1 VRHAA
6 EPSGWSCNGLL
17 NYNAAALCVLP
28 ELMREAQRQFLVL
41 FVNNSP
47 QREEQTG
54 HRNFLNGVHAKV
66 KQIFPQSRK
75 LLFPFYLY
83 QKLVSIQIDMLKGK
97 SFAA

>member
-1 VRHAA
+1 VAENAHANFNSAIAALIIEIIELYKNAGETILLYVRHAA

-47 QREEQTG
+47 QREEQTKAIG
-54 HRNFLNGVHAKV
+54 
-66 KQIFPQSRK
+66 IF
-75 LLFPFYLY
+75 
-83 QKLVSIQIDMLKGK
+83 
-97 SFAA
+97 